1 MQPTPEPKPATL
13 DVELFLALLLAATRD
28 AEGYKKTV
36 ARLQAE
42 SNKELH
48 RHRRW
53 WNKLKDALTTSRARE
68 REALNR
74 ANDLEVQIV
83 QLRRDVAEFMKRYSL
98 HLGDNEHVRCGL
110 ERTKRSIEYGNRARA
125 QSLSVDVSRII
136 SALETAKVRAEE
148 IQRVLKSWEER

>member
-53 WNKLKDALTTSRARE
+53 WNKLKAAVIASRADERRALTRANE
-68 REALNR
+68 LEAL
-74 ANDLEVQIV
+74 VHQT
-83 QLRRDVAEFMKRYSL
+83 RRDVAEFMRDFNL
-98 HLGDNEHVRCGL
+98 TLGDNEQVRDGL
-110 ERTKRSIEYGNRARA
+110 KRTRVHIKSSAKVMA
-125 QSLSVDVSRII
+125 LSVES
-136 SALETAKVRAEE
+136 S
-148 IQRVLKSWEER
+148 VLAIGTTVNDSLKCIKAWKED